1 MKQYLDI
8 LNRILEKSNRGLDII
23 CDECPAADE
32 VKDTPKKKFRLRSE
46 EHTPSAMLLPPKNG
60 DDSWHVVDYGMDGR
74 EGYMSAIDL
83 YMWNRGWSQDKFAI
97 AMQELA
103 ERYGVQ
109 EELKQGKNQP
119 VINQRTATADEQQ
132 RGAWL
137 DLFDGFG
144 SLDLKNIWGQS
155 VKAEHLTMLGWHN
168 VKSRYSVKGDKLTI
182 RTATPDYPIFA
193 QKCQYVDA
201 AGNEHVFWKV
211 YEPRNYEKAFRFMII
226 GQKPQEYIF
235 GLEQLVQAYHL
246 NNDEKLSE
254 VLLVSGGSDAVNAV
268 SMGYQP
274 VWLDSE
280 TRQLTT
286 VQLALLHKYAYKVV
300 VIPDIDETGT
310 RMGISLAKNLPTLYT
325 AWLTHDDFYGTHDNR
340 GRQCKDLK
348 DYLRLHAN
356 RQAMQQLVGRR
367 RRAQFWTRHKHKDGS
382 IDYSISETSLAYF
395 LWLYGYST
403 LKDDNQKEPQY
414 IRVVGH
420 VVHRVKAKSIH
431 SFLKRWC
438 DRNGLSEDLQ
448 NKLLAS
454 RAMPRDHVS
463 HLIERDD
470 LDFSSATATS
480 QLFYFSN
487 GAVEVTAD
495 KITRLPATTAVGHYV
510 WEDAVIPHD
519 YRPMQPLFT
528 VSRDDN
534 GNWRVTVSQQAPSK
548 LLRFLVNSSR
558 LYWRKTDEQQMALT
572 EAEQMDEEQCL
583 LAKLTCIGY
592 LLHSHKSESE
602 SWAPILL
609 DSTMGEN
616 ADECNGRS
624 GKSFFLTAISK
635 LITTFLV
642 DARVK
647 TVTENRFIFDGVTEA
662 TNLIVVD
669 ECHRQ
674 LDYDFF
680 FGKITGDLRG
690 EEKGNHP
697 FLIPFSK
704 SPKLA
709 FATNYV
715 LHRHDPSTM
724 GRLWPQLFSDYY
736 HVATKQND
744 YHESRGI
751 RDDFGQN
758 LMGTDY
764 TEQDWQADIAL
775 MLQCLQLYLSLPRSD
790 RRQMPPMSLIER
802 REKRAVIGKDFEQWA
817 TEYLAPDSGNL
828 DTEIKSLDM
837 LANFNM
843 ETKYGWSLSK
853 FTRHLK
859 DYCEYAD
866 HISCLNPAEK
876 TGRKADG
883 AAWTKRENNTL
894 VRYYYVQSAEQA
906 ATPPIATEQTEQ
918 DLPF

>member
-1 MKQYLDI
+1 MKAYIDI
-8 LNRILEKSNRGLDII
+8 LNRIIEKSNNGLEII
-23 CDECPAADE
+23 CDECPAAAE
-32 VKDTPKKKFRLRSE
+32 VTNTPRKKFRLRSDE
-46 EHTPSAMLLPPKNG
+46 NTPSAMLLPPKDSG
-60 DDSWHVVDYGMDGR
+60 DSWHVVDYGLDGR

-97 AMQELA
+97 AIQELA

-109 EELKQGKNQP
+109 EELKQGKNMP
-119 VINQRTATADEQQ
+119 VIAQRTATADEQQ

-137 DLFDGFG
+137 DLHESFG
-144 SLDLKNIWGQS
+144 NLDLKNIWGPC
-155 VKAEHLTMLGWHN
+155 VKAEHLSKLGWHN
-168 VKSRYSVKGDKLTI
+168 VRARYAVKDDKLTI
-182 RTATPDYPIFA
+182 RTATAEYPIFA
-193 QKCQYVDA
+193 QKCQYTDA
-201 AGNEHVFWKV
+201 AGNEHFFWKV
-211 YEPRNYEKAFRFMII
+211 YEPKNYEKAFRFMII

-235 GLEQLVQAYHL
+235 GLEQLIQAYHL

-254 VLLVSGGSDAVNAV
+254 VLLVSGGSDAVNAL

-280 TRQLTT
+280 TRQLTAA
-286 VQLALLHKYAYKVV
+286 QLALLHKYTYKVIA
-300 VIPDIDETGT
+300 IPDIDETGT

-325 AWLTHDDFYGTHDNR
+325 SWLTHDDFYGTHDNR

-348 DYLRLHAN
+348 DYLRLHAT

-403 LKDDNQKEPQY
+403 LKDDSQKEPQY
-414 IRVVGH
+414 IRVAGH
-420 VVHRVKAKSIH
+420 IVRRVKAKSIH

-438 DRNGLSEDLQ
+438 DRNGLSENLQ

-454 RAMPRDHVS
+454 KAMPKDHVS

-495 KITRLPATTAVGHYV
+495 KMIRLPATATGHHV

-519 YRPMQPLFT
+519 FRPMQPQFT

-534 GNWRVTVSQQAPSK
+534 GNYRVTVSDQAPSK
-548 LLRFLVNSSR
+548 LLRFLANSSR
-558 LYWRKTDEQQMALT
+558 LYWRKADELQQTLTDEEQQ
-572 EAEQMDEEQCL
+572 DEEQCL

-592 LLHSHKSESE
+592 LLHSYKSESE

-609 DSTMGEN
+609 DSTMGEST
-616 ADECNGRS
+616 DECNGRS
-624 GKSFFLTAISK
+624 GKSFFLNAIGK
-635 LITTFLV
+635 LISTFLV

-647 TVTENRFIFDGVTEA
+647 SVTENRFIFDGVTES

-715 LHRHDPSTM
+715 LQRHDPSTM

-744 YHESRGI
+744 YRESRGI

-775 MLQCLQLYLSLPRSD
+775 MLQCLQLYLSLPKDD
-790 RRQMPPMSLIER
+790 RKQMPPMSLIER

-837 LANFNM
+837 LANFNL

-866 HISCLNPAEK
+866 HIHCLNPATK

-883 AAWTKRENNTL
+883 MPWVKRENGSQ
-894 VRYYYVQSAEQA
+894 VRYYYIQSVPEDETQ
-906 ATPPIATEQTEQ
+906 PKVPEPEEEIMI
-918 DLPF
+918 F

>member
-8 LNRILEKSNRGLDII
+8 LNRILEKSDNGLDII
-23 CDECPAADE
+23 CDECPAAAE
-32 VKDTPKKKFRLRSE
+32 VANTPKKKFRLRSD
-46 EHTPSAMLLPPKNG
+46 EHTPSAMLLPPKDNG
-60 DDSWHVVDYGMDGR
+60 DSWHVVDYGMNGS

-97 AMQELA
+97 ALQELA

-109 EELKQGKNQP
+109 EELKQGKNMP

-132 RGAWL
+132 RTAWL
-137 DLFDGFG
+137 ELHENFG
-144 SLDLKNIWGQS
+144 NLDLTGIWGPC
-155 VKAEHLTMLGWHN
+155 VKAEHLSALGWYN
-168 VKSRYSVKGDKLTI
+168 VKARYSVKDDKLTI

-193 QKCQYVDA
+193 QKCPYVDN
-201 AGNEHVFWKV
+201 AGNEHCFWKV

-226 GQKPQEYIF
+226 GQKPQEHIF
-235 GLEQLVQAYHL
+235 GLTQLIQAYHQ
-246 NNDEKLSE
+246 NNDEKLAE
-254 VLLVSGGSDAVNAV
+254 VLLVSGGSDAVNAL

-280 TRQLTT
+280 TRQLTAA
-286 VQLALLHKYAYKVV
+286 QLTLLHKYAYKVIA
-300 VIPDIDETGT
+300 IPDTDETGT

-325 AWLTHDDFYGTHDNR
+325 AWMTADDFYGTHDNR

-348 DYLRLHAN
+348 DYLRLHPS

-367 RRAQFWTRHKHKDGS
+367 RRAQFWTRHKHKDGTV
-382 IDYSISETSLAYF
+382 DYSISETSLAYF
-395 LWLYGYST
+395 LWLYGYAT
-403 LKDDNQKEPQY
+403 LKDDSQKDPQY
-414 IRVVGH
+414 IRVAGH

-454 RAMPRDHVS
+454 KAMPKDHVS

-480 QLFYFSN
+480 QLFYFNN
-487 GAVEVTAD
+487 GAVMVTAD
-495 KITRLPATTAVGHYV
+495 KMTRLPASQAAAGHYV
-510 WEDAVIPHD
+510 WEEAVIPHD
-519 YRPMQPLFT
+519 YRPIESQFT
-528 VSRDDN
+528 VERNDDGEYHITIN
-534 GNWRVTVSQQAPSK
+534 DQAPSK

-558 LYWRKTDEQQMALT
+558 LYWRKTDEMNQPLTQQ
-572 EAEQMDEEQCL
+572 EQRDEEQCL
-583 LAKLTCIGY
+583 MSKMACIGY
-592 LLHSHKSESE
+592 LLHSYKSESE

-624 GKSFFLTAISK
+624 GKSFFLTAIGK

-647 TVTENRFIFDGVTEA
+647 TVTENRFIFDGVTES

-744 YHESRGI
+744 YRESRGI

-764 TEQDWQADIAL
+764 TEHDWQADIAL
-775 MLQCLQLYLSLPRSD
+775 MLQCLQFYLSLPKD
-790 RRQMPPMSLIER
+790 HRRQMPPMSHVER

-817 TEYLAPDSGNL
+817 TEYLAPDGGNL

-837 LANFNM
+837 LAHFNL

-859 DYCEYAD
+859 DYCDYAD
-866 HISCLNPAEK
+866 HIQCLNPTAK
-876 TGRKADG
+876 TGRKEDG
-883 AAWTKRENNTL
+883 MAWTKRESNTL
-894 VRYYYVQSAEQA
+894 VRYYYVQSREKAE
-906 ATPPIATEQTEQ
+906 TVEQVEQ

>member
-1 MKQYLDI
+1 
-8 LNRILEKSNRGLDII
+8 
-23 CDECPAADE
+23 
-32 VKDTPKKKFRLRSE
+32 
-46 EHTPSAMLLPPKNG
+46 
-60 DDSWHVVDYGMDGR
+60 
-74 EGYMSAIDL
+74 
-83 YMWNRGWSQDKFAI
+83 
-97 AMQELA
+97 
-103 ERYGVQ
+103 
-109 EELKQGKNQP
+109 
-119 VINQRTATADEQQ
+119 
-132 RGAWL
+132 
-137 DLFDGFG
+137 
-144 SLDLKNIWGQS
+144 
-155 VKAEHLTMLGWHN
+155 
-168 VKSRYSVKGDKLTI
+168 
-182 RTATPDYPIFA
+182 
-193 QKCQYVDA
+193 
-201 AGNEHVFWKV
+201 
-211 YEPRNYEKAFRFMII
+211 MII

-235 GLEQLVQAYHL
+235 GLEQLIQAYHL

-254 VLLVSGGSDAVNAV
+254 VLLVSGGSDAVNAL

-280 TRQLTT
+280 TRQLTA
-286 VQLALLHKYAYKVV
+286 VQLAFLQKYAYKVIA
-300 VIPDIDETGT
+300 IPDIDETGT

-325 AWLTHDDFYGTHDNR
+325 SWLTHDDFYGTHDNR

-348 DYLRLHAN
+348 DYLLLHAN

-403 LKDDNQKEPQY
+403 LKDDSQKEPQY
-414 IRVVGH
+414 IRVAGH
-420 VVHRVKAKSIH
+420 VVRRVKAKSIH

-454 RAMPRDHVS
+454 KAMPKDHVS

-495 KITRLPATTAVGHYV
+495 KMIRLPATATGHHV

-519 YRPMQPLFT
+519 FRPMQPQFT

-534 GNWRVTVSQQAPSK
+534 GNYRVTVSDQAPSK
-548 LLRFLVNSSR
+548 LLRFLANSSR
-558 LYWRKTDEQQMALT
+558 LYWRKADELQQTLTDEEQQ
-572 EAEQMDEEQCL
+572 DEEQCL

-592 LLHSHKSESE
+592 LLHSYKSESE

-609 DSTMGEN
+609 DSTMGEST
-616 ADECNGRS
+616 DECNGRS
-624 GKSFFLTAISK
+624 GKSFFLNAIGK
-635 LITTFLV
+635 LISTFLV

-647 TVTENRFIFDGVTEA
+647 SVTENRFIFDGVTES

-715 LHRHDPSTM
+715 LQRHDPSTM

-744 YHESRGI
+744 YRESRGI

-775 MLQCLQLYLSLPRSD
+775 MLQCLQLYLSLPKDERK
-790 RRQMPPMSLIER
+790 QMPPMSLIER

-837 LANFNM
+837 LANFNL

-866 HISCLNPAEK
+866 HIHCLNPVTK

-883 AAWTKRENNTL
+883 MPWVKRENGSQ
-894 VRYYYVQSAEQA
+894 VRYYYIQSVPEDETQ
-906 ATPPIATEQTEQ
+906 PEVPEPEEEIMI
-918 DLPF
+918 F